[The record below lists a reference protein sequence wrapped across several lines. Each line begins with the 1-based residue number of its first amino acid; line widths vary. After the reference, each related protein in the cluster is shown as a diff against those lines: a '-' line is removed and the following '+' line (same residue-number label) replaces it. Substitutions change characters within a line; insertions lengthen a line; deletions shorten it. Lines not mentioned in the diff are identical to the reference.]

1 MQTQPLLPS
10 SSTPPKA
17 PMDKRKTIIIVFAVL
32 LLIGILLLIL
42 WGVGVIGSS
51 KSSSSASPT
60 TQDVVNVESANNPS
74 TTLGPSTT
82 LAAITVPA
90 SISGLVIWLDAVNG
104 VISSSSGSLTWS
116 DGSGN
121 GYNATS
127 LTTSGTLPS
136 LNQSG
141 INNLSCI
148 QFYGGASASTTN
160 PPSAMMAPVPT
171 GAFSGGV
178 TLFVVFQVSNDS
190 SGFTT
195 LVSRTVSNL
204 PAPWDM
210 YNANAFIGDSNLT
223 AYLLGQIST
232 SLVNISSPSIMVMTI
247 TNTPT
252 TPLMSM
258 WINGTSV
265 LTLTNSDTSSNNLS
279 SYYADLATELY
290 LGTRG
295 DNTTT
300 FVGLMGEVIAYNSV
314 LSTTNLNT
322 VQSYL
327 ASKWGI
333 SAATLS

>member
-1 MQTQPLLPS
+1 
-10 SSTPPKA
+10 
-17 PMDKRKTIIIVFAVL
+17 
-32 LLIGILLLIL
+32 
-42 WGVGVIGSS
+42 
-51 KSSSSASPT
+51 
-60 TQDVVNVESANNPS
+60 
-74 TTLGPSTT
+74 
-82 LAAITVPA
+82 
-90 SISGLVIWLDAVNG
+90 
-104 VISSSSGSLTWS
+104 
-116 DGSGN
+116 
-121 GYNATS
+121 
-127 LTTSGTLPS
+127 
-136 LNQSG
+136 
-141 INNLSCI
+141 
-148 QFYGGASASTTN
+148 
-160 PPSAMMAPVPT
+160 
-171 GAFSGGV
+171 
-178 TLFVVFQVSNDS
+178 
-190 SGFTT
+190 
-195 LVSRTVSNL
+195 
-204 PAPWDM
+204 
-210 YNANAFIGDSNLT
+210 
-223 AYLLGQIST
+223 
-232 SLVNISSPSIMVMTI
+232 MVMTI